1 MFTIALTNVLVTL
14 CYILPGFLLGKM
26 KKADGNHLSTLSA
39 VLVYICSPCML
50 IGALWG
56 ENLTWAKLGDMGL
69 FFVIVLFLQMAFM
82 GILFLIFRKKFD
94 DGKYRIFTIA
104 SVMGNC
110 GFFGLPIVKAL
121 FPDNAIVMSY
131 SCIASVALN
140 VLSFTVGVFC
150 VTGDKSKVN
159 IVKGIFN
166 PNTVGLIAGLLLAFF
181 NVREHL
187 PSAFVN
193 ALELVGN
200 TSTPICMIILGVRL
214 ACVPFGKLFARPFV
228 YLTCIAKLVIFPLF
242 CYAAVYFLPL
252 DPVFKASILILT
264 AVPCA
269 SMILNIAELYDGE
282 RELSAN
288 SVLLSTLLC
297 FITIPLLTLLVQ

>member
-1 MFTIALTNVLVTL
+1 M
-14 CYILPGFLLGKM
+14 
-26 KKADGNHLSTLSA
+26 
-39 VLVYICSPCML
+39 
-50 IGALWG
+50 
-56 ENLTWAKLGDMGL
+56 
-69 FFVIVLFLQMAFM
+69 
-82 GILFLIFRKKFD
+82 
-94 DGKYRIFTIA
+94 
-104 SVMGNC
+104 
-110 GFFGLPIVKAL
+110 
-121 FPDNAIVMSY
+121 
-131 SCIASVALN
+131 
-140 VLSFTVGVFC
+140 
-150 VTGDKSKVN
+150 
-159 IVKGIFN
+159 
-166 PNTVGLIAGLLLAFF
+166 GLIAGLLLAFF

-200 TSTPICMIILGVRL
+200 TSTPICMILLGVRL

-228 YLTCIAKLVIFPLF
+228 YLTCLAKLVIFPLF

-252 DPVFKASILILT
+252 DPVFKPSILILT